1 MTRRYTPCPA
11 RPILSASRAGV
22 FQMKTVIHGLFL
34 LSVAV
39 VLALAGCG
47 GGDGEQAG
55 HADAAGGGQHGPGAR
70 GQRPTTPPV
79 PVAVEAAHTGEI
91 SSFYTATATL
101 AAEKEAQVLARVSGM
116 VEALR
121 CEEGDRVST
130 GQVLLT
136 IDNDEYRYRLAQ
148 AEANTADLQ
157 SRFDRLEE
165 MQRQDL
171 VSAEEYE
178 TLRNGLKSA
187 QAEEGLARLT
197 LSYTNVAAPFN
208 GAVVSR
214 LVDVGQNVSA
224 GTALFVLSDFDPLL
238 ARVFVPAKE
247 FKKLKPDQPVN
258 LVLESSGT
266 RLNGYIKLVS
276 PVIDPSSG
284 TIKVTI
290 EIPEYPDGVRP
301 GEFAEVRIVTESRSG
316 SVLVPKI
323 ALVTDRG
330 EQVVYVAADST
341 AERRVVEVGFV
352 DDDFAEILDGV
363 SPDEP
368 VVVKGQRTLKHGSPV
383 KVLGGGSGD
392 NVADTEPAQKKER
405 PKRRKGS

>member
-11 RPILSASRAGV
+11 ALPTSAGRPGV
-22 FQMKTVIHGLFL
+22 FQAKSVIHGLFL
-34 LSVAV
+34 LTAAVA
-39 VLALAGCG
+39 LALTGCG
-47 GGDGEQAG
+47 GGDGDQAG
-55 HADAAGGGQHGPGAR
+55 HAGASGQHGPGAR
-70 GQRPTTPPV
+70 GQRPQQPPV
-79 PVAVEAAHTGEI
+79 PVAVAASHTGDI

-101 AAEKEAQVLARVSGM
+101 AAEKEAQVLARVSGV

-148 AEANTADLQ
+148 AEANTADVQ

-165 MQRQDL
+165 MQKQDL

-178 TLRNGLKSA
+178 TVKNNFKSA

-197 LSYTNVAAPFN
+197 LSYTSVTAPFN

-214 LVDVGQNVSA
+214 LVDVGQNVNV
-224 GTALFVLSDFDPLL
+224 GTPLFILSDFDPLL

-247 FKKLKPDQPVN
+247 FKKLKPEQPVN

-266 RLNGYIKLVS
+266 RLKGRIKLVS

-316 SVLVPKI
+316 STLVPKI

-341 AERRVVEVGFV
+341 AERRVVDVGFI
-352 DDDFAEILDGV
+352 DDDYAEILDGV

-368 VVVKGQRTLKHGSPV
+368 VVVKGQRTLKHGSAI
-383 KVLGGGSGD
+383 KVLGGGSGN
-392 NVADTEPAQKKER
+392 NVADTEPAKKKDR
-405 PKRRKGS
+405 PKKRKGS